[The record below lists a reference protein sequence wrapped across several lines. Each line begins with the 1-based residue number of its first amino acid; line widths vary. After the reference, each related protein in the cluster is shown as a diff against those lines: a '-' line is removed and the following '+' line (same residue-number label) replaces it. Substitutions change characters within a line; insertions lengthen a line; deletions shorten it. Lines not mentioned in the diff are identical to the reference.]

1 MGLPSNPRHVAII
14 MDGNGRWATRRM
26 MPRVVGHREG
36 VKSFH
41 RCIEAALA
49 CGIGYLT
56 VFAFSSENWRRPKQ
70 EVSFLIHL
78 FEDFLEKEM
87 LWLKEQKIC
96 LKIIGSMENIAPN
109 LVEKARLAER
119 ETATGQALVLT
130 IAANYGGRW
139 DIIEGVKRLMASM
152 VSPDQISEEMFSSFL
167 ATFPLPDPDL
177 LIRTGGEQRISNFMI
192 WQLAY
197 TELYFCD
204 TLWPDF
210 CEKDF
215 LQALE
220 WYRLRERRF
229 GGLSK
234 DECSRFSDQT
244 LP

>member
-1 MGLPSNPRHVAII
+1 
-14 MDGNGRWATRRM
+14 
-26 MPRVVGHREG
+26 
-36 VKSFH
+36 
-41 RCIEAALA
+41 
-49 CGIGYLT
+49 
-56 VFAFSSENWRRPKQ
+56 
-70 EVSFLIHL
+70 
-78 FEDFLEKEM
+78 M